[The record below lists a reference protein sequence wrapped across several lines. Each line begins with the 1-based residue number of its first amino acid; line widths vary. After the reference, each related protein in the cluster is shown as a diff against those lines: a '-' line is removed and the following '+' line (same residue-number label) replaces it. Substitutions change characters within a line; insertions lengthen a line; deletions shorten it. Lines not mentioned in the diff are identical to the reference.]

1 MLGRFISAT
10 NYLDF
15 LARGRREASPLLEFE
30 PDTMKSH
37 YNRAPFQITH
47 RLADH
52 PYFSLEELFAL
63 CRRMPP
69 EMIPY
74 RIGSIPGDADLDSSY
89 DRYKKEL
96 TLDDVLDHFEDNSAY
111 ICINNP
117 ERDAQFRPLIEG
129 LLSEITAQIDP
140 LDPWISWYST
150 YIFISTRDSV
160 TPYHMDREMNFLL
173 HIRGNKTVH
182 LWDPSDNEIMSPAQ
196 KDLLL
201 SRVGDRP
208 AYHPSFESKAMT
220 FALKPG
226 VGLHHPFIAPHRVHT
241 GPELAVSLALTFRT
255 QQSDRWTD
263 AHRFNARMR
272 RWGMNPTPVGSNVL
286 MDRAKSGITR
296 MGQRARRTPASVDA
310 P

>member
-1 MLGRFISAT
+1 MLGRLISAT
-10 NYLDF
+10 DYLDF
-15 LARGRREASPLLEFE
+15 LARGRQETSPWLQFE
-30 PDTMKSH
+30 KDTVKSH
-37 YNRAPFQITH
+37 YNRMPFRITH

-89 DRYKKEL
+89 DRYKKAL
-96 TLDDVLDHFEDNSAY
+96 TLDDVLDHFEDNGAY

-117 ERDAQFRPLIEG
+117 ERDAKFRPLIEG
-129 LLSEITAQIDP
+129 LMAEITVQIHA
-140 LDPWISWYST
+140 LDPWISWYSS

-173 HIRGNKTVH
+173 QIQGNKTVH
-182 LWDPSDNEIMSPAQ
+182 LWDPADNEIMSSAQ

-201 SRVGDRP
+201 SHVGDRP
-208 AYHPSFESKAMT
+208 AYDPSFESKRMT

-226 VGLHHPFIAPHRVHT
+226 IGLHHPFIAPHRVHT

-255 QQSDRWTD
+255 QQSDCWTD

-272 RWGMNPTPVGSNVL
+272 RFGMKPAPVGSNAL
-286 MDRAKSGITR
+286 IDRAKSGITR
-296 MGQRARRTPASVDA
+296 MGRRAHRKPSAVDVS
-310 P
+310 